1 MFLITQ
7 DVSYLNNIGH
17 SIMDTE
23 VKLYRASQLYKM
35 LNISNSTLYL
45 WVKQN
50 KFPTPIKRGGS
61 TFWKADEVNSWIE
74 DGASHVNN

>member
-74 DGASHVNN
+74 DGRTHANN

>member
-1 MFLITQ
+1 
-7 DVSYLNNIGH
+7 
-17 SIMDTE
+17 MDTE
-23 VKLYRASQLYKM
+23 VKLYRANQLYKM

-50 KFPTPIKRGGS
+50 KFPSPIKRGGS

-74 DGASHVNN
+74 DGETNANDQN